1 MSEVNDTPE
10 LSNVARVLISR
21 MESHPQ
27 DFDIGERF
35 GHLQESLYTL
45 LGLQTT
51 NPYGGQGRLS
61 YLNDTDRAALAD
73 AWRALN
79 YKKFEKEVM
88 DALFQSDAER
98 EEERKKFAYPQVL
111 TTQQQ
116 RVALQNQMLAQST
129 GTIGPISNTGTS
141 IHPLQNNVT
150 NTGGFLSEIF
160 GGSR

>member
-1 MSEVNDTPE
+1 MNDTPE

-35 GHLQESLYTL
+35 GHLQDGLYSLI
-45 LGLQTT
+45 GLQT
-51 NPYGGQGRLS
+51 NNLYGGHGRLS

-79 YKKFEKEVM
+79 YKKFEKEIM
-88 DALFQSDAER
+88 DTLFQSDAER
-98 EEERKKFAYPQVL
+98 EEMKKKFVYPQTV

-116 RVALQNQMLAQST
+116 RVAMQNAMLAQST
-129 GTIGPISNTGTS
+129 GTIGPQPGGLIGLANNTSNTGL
-141 IHPLQNNVT
+141 I
-150 NTGGFLSEIF
+150 GGINSALGRLF
-160 GGSR
+160 